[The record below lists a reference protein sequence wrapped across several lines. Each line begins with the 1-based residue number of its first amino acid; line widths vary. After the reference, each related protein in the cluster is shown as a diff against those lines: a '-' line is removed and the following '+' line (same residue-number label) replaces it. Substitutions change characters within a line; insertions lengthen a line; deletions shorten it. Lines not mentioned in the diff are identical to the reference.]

1 MTEKT
6 STNTL
11 ENYLIQAKNLTD
23 HSSAADLIKRVI
35 ECPLVYSFSELLEV
49 PQISSVSKLYL
60 LINKIT

>member
-11 ENYLIQAKNLTD
+11 ENYLIQAKNLND

-49 PQISSVSKLYL
+49 PQISSVR
-60 LINKIT
+60 

>member
-11 ENYLIQAKNLTD
+11 ENYLIQAKNLND

-49 PQISSVSKLYL
+49 PQISSVRQIIFIDK
-60 LINKIT
+60 